1 MHSWHG
7 MAWHCVRLG
16 CSVLSGGDAAAGL
29 VRAKAYRGLADFDD
43 HLADIAADWSNAA
56 LTV

>member
-1 MHSWHG
+1 
-7 MAWHCVRLG
+7 MAWHGIVCG

-43 HLADIAADWSNAA
+43 HLADIAADWTNAVLA
-56 LTV
+56 V